1 MNKQRRIETQLF
13 LAQQDV
19 EAALL
24 LAANNNRYAA
34 FHCQQA
40 SEKLIKALLD
50 AEGSSSG
57 RSITSTC
64 SSTGYRTPSL
74 GRLSCGDWRSTAPMP
89 PRFRYAK
96 PAGGLMPA
104 PDPATVIK
112 DAREIG
118 LLIDKARTELVGA
131 TKSRGGS

>member
-1 MNKQRRIETQLF
+1 MSRQRRVETQLF

-24 LAANNNRYAA
+24 LAASNNRYAA

-50 AEGSSSG
+50 ARGIEFGAEHH
-57 RSITSTC
+57 
-64 SSTGYRTPSL
+64 L
-74 GRLSCGDWRSTAPMP
+74 DVLVDKLSDADPWKPVLRPLEKHSPYATT
-89 PRFRYAK
+89 FRYAK

-104 PDPATVIK
+104 PDPVTVIT

-118 LLIDKARTELVGA
+118 RLIDKARAEIGVTAG
-131 TKSRGGS
+131 R

>member
-1 MNKQRRIETQLF
+1 MSKQRRVETQLF
-13 LAQQDV
+13 LAREDV

-24 LAANNNRYAA
+24 LAAHDNRYAA

-50 AEGSSSG
+50 HRGIEFGAEHHLDVLVDKLADGDPWKPVL
-57 RSITSTC
+57 R
-64 SSTGYRTPSL
+64 
-74 GRLSCGDWRSTAPMP
+74 RLEKYSPYATT
-89 PRFRYAK
+89 FRYAK

-104 PDPATVIK
+104 PDAATVAK

-118 LLIDKARTELVGA
+118 VLIDKARNEVGA
-131 TKSRGGS
+131 LPQK